1 MRTVRDAQ
9 GRNWR
14 IWHVVPQSAVLI
26 QTSPQMGQGW
36 LCFESDGDKRRMA
49 QPPEHWATM
58 TDAELL
64 ELLSGASEVKKTERE
79 AEKTVGE

>member
-1 MRTVRDAQ
+1 MRTVTDTQ

-26 QTSPQMGQGW
+26 QTSPQMSQGW

-49 QPPEHWATM
+49 QPPENWATM

-64 ELLSGASEVKKTERE
+64 QLLAGASEVKKTE
-79 AEKTVGE
+79 KKVGV

>member
-1 MRTVRDAQ
+1 MRTVTDTQ

-26 QTSPQMGQGW
+26 QTSPQMSQGW

-49 QPPEHWATM
+49 QPPENWAAL

-64 ELLSGASEVKKTERE
+64 ELLSGASEVKKTE
-79 AEKTVGE
+79 KKVGA